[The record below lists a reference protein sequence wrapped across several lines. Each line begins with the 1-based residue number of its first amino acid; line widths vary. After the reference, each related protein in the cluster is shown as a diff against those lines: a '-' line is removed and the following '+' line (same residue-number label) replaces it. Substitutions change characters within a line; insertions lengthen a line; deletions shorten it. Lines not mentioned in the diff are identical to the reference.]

1 MAEARAPGVLR
12 TTVAASARPN
22 PSLRLATFVRENP
35 DELIEQT
42 AARLHS
48 KASQGHHTAL
58 RETSRNNT
66 FRRHLQSRYFSA
78 FQLKRAAEIHEVEDS
93 IMNVQLLSLALAAMS
108 IFLAMAEQEL
118 SWKQW
123 WDALPGDD
131 VISSFPNEYVRDDL
145 KQTNTA
151 VVLLLLLSIVW
162 RYTLYFHLRIRKSD
176 IIARGLPLAGIGYT
190 WKNLNRWP
198 NSSAR
203 SILHFDSC
211 IWHPRPLTIVLE
223 ILVCAVV
230 PLTNFHRIFYIALD
244 PFPEGNYKI

>member
-1 MAEARAPGVLR
+1 MAEARAPGVLQ
-12 TTVAASARPN
+12 TAVAASARPN

-42 AARLHS
+42 AAQLHS
-48 KASQGHHTAL
+48 KALQGHTAL
-58 RETSRNNT
+58 RETSRNNA
-66 FRRHLQSRYFSA
+66 FRRHLQSKYFTA
-78 FQLKRAAEIHEVEDS
+78 YHLKRAAEIHEVEDS
-93 IMNVQLLSLALAAMS
+93 VMNVQLLSLALAAMS

-131 VISSFPNEYVRDDL
+131 VIDSFPNEYVRDDL

-162 RYTLYFHLRIRKSD
+162 RYSLYFRLRIRKAD
-176 IIARGLPLAGIGYT
+176 IIARGLPLTGIGYT

-198 NSSAR
+198 NSSAH

-230 PLTNFHRIFYIALD
+230 PLTNFHRVFYIALS
-244 PFPEGNYKI
+244 PFPEGIAKI